1 MGFEGFVVS
10 DWHGTESTVGA
21 ATGDLDLE
29 MPGVPDV
36 SRGGL
41 FGEPLAEAIESG
53 AVPGTRLDDMV
64 ERVLGTMERFGL
76 LDDTARDA
84 GAVDTPAHRALA
96 ERIAVRG
103 TVLLENDGVLP
114 LSEGT
119 DVALIGPHVHEATV
133 GGGGS
138 SEITPLHR
146 TSPREGIEARAGG
159 SVTVTR
165 RVTETESV
173 SLFEEL
179 PFDFGD
185 EDEPRD
191 ETGPAPTVSEAVTAA
206 AGRAD
211 VSVVFVRDAATRGP
225 GPREPRTARRAGRT
239 GRRGGGCRRPDGR
252 RRLQRARRAPG
263 ARRGARSVVPRSG
276 GRPGHRLGP
285 LRRRGPVGTVA
296 RHLRPRSGLPDDRP
310 ATVSRCR
317 RRGTLRGGPLVGYR
331 RFDATGTEP
340 TYPFGHGESYATF
353 GYGAATTVNERTVRV
368 SVENVGARAGR
379 EVIQAYVRPPRRGD
393 AARPVREL
401 AGFEPIRLE
410 AGETREVDADLE
422 ERVVGRYDDEGGW
435 TVDPGMY
442 AVEVGRSAGDV
453 RTTSTIAI

>member
-1 MGFEGFVVS
+1 VSTRSAFPTGRNFEYYSEDPVVAGEIAASMVGGIQSEGVVATTKHHVANNQERDRYGVSAEVDERTLRELYLRPFRRPVEAGTGAVMTAYNRVNGTHMSDHRRLVTEILGGEWGFEGFVVS

-21 ATGDLDLE
+21 ATGGLDLE

-146 TSPREGIEARAGG
+146 TSPREGIEARAGE
-159 SVTVTR
+159 SVTVAR
-165 RVTETESV
+165 GVTEIESV

-239 GRRGGGCRRPDGR
+239 GRRGGGCRRPNGR
-252 RRLQRARRAPG
+252 RRLQRGRRAPG
-263 ARRGARSVVPRSG
+263 ARRGRRGARSVVPRSG

-317 RRGTLRGGPLVGYR
+317 R
-331 RFDATGTEP
+331 
-340 TYPFGHGESYATF
+340 
-353 GYGAATTVNERTVRV
+353 
-368 SVENVGARAGR
+368 
-379 EVIQAYVRPPRRGD
+379 
-393 AARPVREL
+393 
-401 AGFEPIRLE
+401 
-410 AGETREVDADLE
+410 
-422 ERVVGRYDDEGGW
+422 
-435 TVDPGMY
+435 
-442 AVEVGRSAGDV
+442 
-453 RTTSTIAI
+453 